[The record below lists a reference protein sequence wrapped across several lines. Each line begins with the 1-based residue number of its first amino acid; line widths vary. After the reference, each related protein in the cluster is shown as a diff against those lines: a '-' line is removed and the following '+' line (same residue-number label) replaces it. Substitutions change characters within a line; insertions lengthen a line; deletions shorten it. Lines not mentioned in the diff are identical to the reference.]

1 MWFYLEESRKTKMS
15 ETGVPQDLHES
26 LKTIRRKGHF
36 SQTYGD
42 PESYHPSQKVQ
53 KAIDKWEKK
62 RIR

>member
-15 ETGVPQDLHES
+15 ETSQDLHES
-26 LKTIRRKGHF
+26 LKTIRGKGYF

-53 KAIDKWEKK
+53 KEIDKWKK
-62 RIR
+62 KKNKVR